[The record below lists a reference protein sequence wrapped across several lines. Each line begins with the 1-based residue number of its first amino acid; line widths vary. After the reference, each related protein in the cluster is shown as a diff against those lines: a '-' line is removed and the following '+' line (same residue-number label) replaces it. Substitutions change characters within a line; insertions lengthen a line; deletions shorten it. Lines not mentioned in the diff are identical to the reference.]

1 MFIYLEL
8 FSIILS
14 KIHNMTKIALTM
26 MIVFVS
32 TIAYSQIQKEI
43 VSLVT
48 EERDTL
54 YLVDNVIG
62 HKILEVWDEHYP
74 IERPKII
81 LMSEE
86 WITLETVRRK
96 DNYDI
101 LDE

>member
-14 KIHNMTKIALTM
+14 KIHTMIKIALTI
-26 MIVFVS
+26 MIVFIS
-32 TIAYSQIQKEI
+32 TITYSQIQKEV

-48 EERDTL
+48 ENRDTL
-54 YLVDNVIG
+54 YLTDNAIG
-62 HKILEVWDEHYP
+62 HTILEVWDKHYP
-74 IERPKII
+74 IDRPKII

-96 DNYDI
+96 NNYDI

>member
-1 MFIYLEL
+1 MI
-8 FSIILS
+8 
-14 KIHNMTKIALTM
+14 KIALTM
-26 MIVFVS
+26 MIVFIS
-32 TIAYSQIQKEI
+32 TIAYSQIQKEV

-54 YLVDNVIG
+54 YLADNVIG

-74 IERPKII
+74 ITGFTTTTDRPKII
-81 LMSEE
+81 IMSEE
-86 WITLETVRRK
+86 WIALETVRRK

>member
-1 MFIYLEL
+1 MI
-8 FSIILS
+8 
-14 KIHNMTKIALTM
+14 KIALTM
-26 MIVFVS
+26 MIVFIS
-32 TIAYSQIQKEI
+32 TIAYSQIQKEV

-54 YLVDNVIG
+54 YLADNVIG

-74 IERPKII
+74 IDRPKII